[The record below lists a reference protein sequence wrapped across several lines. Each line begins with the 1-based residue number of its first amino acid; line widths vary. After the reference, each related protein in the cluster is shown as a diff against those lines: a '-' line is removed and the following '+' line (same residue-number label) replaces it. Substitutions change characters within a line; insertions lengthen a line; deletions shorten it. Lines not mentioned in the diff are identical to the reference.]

1 MDDFDDND
9 MPQEV
14 PDVQN
19 EEAPSGA
26 LPLHPTLDAQEDT
39 RPSFDQVIDRL
50 PKDKAA
56 EFLKLLNKFGVD
68 HEDPLVT
75 HINILLDTKEAG
87 DNALSAASRIE
98 AATRGVGD
106 QIYQTTVRAAA
117 DLKGVIN
124 ADIRQNAAD
133 VGRATAN
140 AILVSINKGTEKIQ
154 EVVADLDKIAQEKG
168 AQFAASWRAQ
178 AARAGEE
185 QAKAALQK
193 AIAIRWG
200 VVTMTITISIV
211 AGALIATGFADWT
224 GHLLPWKWALIT
236 NPQGLSECGLTR
248 GYPHNPMC
256 WVRSY

>member
-98 AATRGVGD
+98 AATRSIGD
-106 QIYQTTVRAAA
+106 QIYQTTVRAAT

-124 ADIRQNAAD
+124 ADIRKNSVD
-133 VGRATAN
+133 IGRATAN

-193 AIAIRWG
+193 AIALRWSVVIGTIMLSMLFGASLTYG
-200 VVTMTITISIV
+200 VLDISHHI
-211 AGALIATGFADWT
+211 LPWAD
-224 GHLLPWKWALIT
+224 HLLSINNRPD
-236 NPQGLSECGLTR
+236 CGYFR
-248 GYPHNPMC
+248 GIPGRVCGVN
-256 WVRSY
+256 